1 MSKQARMEKARARAS
16 RVSRSWAE
24 DHNRNHCSL
33 ENTVAT
39 ANGGSG
45 PQAAWRLPSTDDDE
59 DQLDLGLG
67 DCAFALCIEEP
78 SCEGGWIGC
87 GDASSA
93 SSAHAH
99 YNVAN
104 PRATCK
110 PAAAPCPTDC
120 GACSGEIAGWLA
132 PCSLCHVSCG
142 EDPLTHTCSQ
152 LSRLLSRS
160 RHTGHHAPRNG
171 RRWTGSRAS
180 GLPQRPQR
188 HPARSTK
195 RRIPACSDLIGIR
208 IHMC

>member
-104 PRATCK
+104 PRATFEQASLSF
-110 PAAAPCPTDC
+110 PTYWTPCPTKWEALDRVT
-120 GACSGEIAGWLA
+120 S
-132 PCSLCHVSCG
+132 V
-142 EDPLTHTCSQ
+142 
-152 LSRLLSRS
+152 
-160 RHTGHHAPRNG
+160 
-171 RRWTGSRAS
+171 RAS
-180 GLPQRPQR
+180 SAASAAPGPVDEEENP
-188 HPARSTK
+188 
-195 RRIPACSDLIGIR
+195 CV
-208 IHMC
+208 